1 MYSTTTFMRWID
13 LRLAVTASA
22 VLAVSLLVLVTIN
35 STAPPPPP
43 GGELASGGQMLG
55 TQTISAHELARRVKA
70 GEIGS
75 IAVIGDHGVATTV
88 DNHPFTFSVVRG
100 ASALQQL
107 QILGFTPEELR
118 QVAYLTSQ
126 PPLEGA
132 PFELLLV
139 AVPLVLLGAA
149 VLHVWRSSAPA
160 VASQSQALDRGEEA
174 LAVIRQAARDT
185 HMRRQTEGRA
195 IADDQSMRQQRLAE

>member
-22 VLAVSLLVLVTIN
+22 VLAVSLLVLVSIN
-35 STAPPPPP
+35 SAPPPPPP
-43 GGELASGGQMLG
+43 GGGGGQMLG
-55 TQTISAHELARRVKA
+55 TQAISAAELARRVKA
-70 GEIGS
+70 GEISS

-88 DNHPFTFSVVRG
+88 DKHPFTFSIVRG
-100 ASALQQL
+100 ESVLQQL
-107 QILGFTPEELR
+107 QSLGVTPEELS
-118 QVAYLTSQ
+118 QIDYVTTQ

-132 PFELLLV
+132 PAELLLIT
-139 AVPLVLLGAA
+139 VPLVLFGAA

-174 LAVIRQAARDT
+174 LAVIRQAARDADV
-185 HMRRQTEGRA
+185 RGQTEGRA